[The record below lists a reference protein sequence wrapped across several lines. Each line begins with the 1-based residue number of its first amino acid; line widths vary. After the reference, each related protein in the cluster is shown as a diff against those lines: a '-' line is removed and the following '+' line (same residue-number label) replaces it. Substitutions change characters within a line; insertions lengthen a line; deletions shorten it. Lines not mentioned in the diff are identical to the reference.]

1 MKKATI
7 KKSLVIFL
15 ALIIVL
21 YILARIFGP
30 ELLDRKF
37 NKVIHSAPYNIS
49 EEAQSLYQSFDFVS
63 DLHSDLLLWK
73 RDILK
78 RGDYAQQDIPRNIE
92 ANMALQFFTLFNKV
106 PAGLNFDKNPSDSDL
121 VTPIMILQG
130 RPISTWF
137 DLTERVIHLSQ
148 TLHQYAK
155 DSNGKLFVI
164 ESKNDLKSFL
174 AKRKLDR
181 SVTAGLLG
189 IEGAQALKGDI
200 NNLQRVYDAG
210 VRMIGLT
217 HFFDNEVGGSAHGV
231 DKGGITEFG
240 KRLIPEMEKL
250 HVLVDIAHASPTLI
264 DDVLAIATK
273 PIIVS
278 HTGVKGTCD
287 NVRNLSDNHLIKIA
301 KTGGIIGIA
310 FFKQAVCGTTAK
322 AIANAIK
329 YTVDLVGAKHV
340 ALGSDFEGA
349 ITAIFEVS
357 GLPLIVQELLAMG
370 MSEEDIKLVMGDNI
384 KRILLENLPD

>member
-1 MKKATI
+1 MRKTTI
-7 KKSLVIFL
+7 KKSLIIFL
-15 ALIIVL
+15 ALIVL
-21 YILARIFGP
+21 LYVLARIFGP
-30 ELLDRKF
+30 EFLDRQF
-37 NKVIHSAPYNIS
+37 NSVIHPAPYNIS
-49 EEAQSLYQSFDFVS
+49 EVAQTLYQSFDFVS

-78 RGDYAQQDIPRNIE
+78 RSDYAQQDIPRNIE

-106 PAGLNFDKNPSDSDL
+106 PAGLNFESNPSDSDQ
-121 VTPIMILQG
+121 VTAIMILQG
-130 RPISTWF
+130 RPVNTWF
-137 DLTERVIHLSQ
+137 DLTERVIHLSE
-148 TLHQYAK
+148 TLHQFAK

-164 ESKNDLKSFL
+164 ESKSDLANYI
-174 AKRKLDR
+174 AKRKLDKNI
-181 SVTAGLLG
+181 TAGLLG

-200 NNLQRVYDAG
+200 KNLQRVYDAG
-210 VRMIGLT
+210 VRVIGLT
-217 HFFDNEVGGSAHGV
+217 HFFDNEVGGSAHGMN
-231 DKGGITEFG
+231 KRGITEFG
-240 KRLIPEMEKL
+240 KQLIPEMEKL
-250 HVLVDIAHASPTLI
+250 HVLVDIAHASPKLI

-287 NVRNLSDNHLIKIA
+287 NVRNLSDDHLIKIA

-310 FFKQAVCGTTAK
+310 VFEHAVCGTTAK
-322 AIANAIK
+322 AVAKAIK

-357 GLPLIVQELLAMG
+357 GLPLVVQELLAMG
-370 MSEEDIKLVMGDNI
+370 MSEEDIRLVMGDNV
-384 KRILLENLPD
+384 KRVLLKNLPD

>member
-1 MKKATI
+1 MRKTTI
-7 KKSLVIFL
+7 KKSLIIFL
-15 ALIIVL
+15 ALIVL
-21 YILARIFGP
+21 LYVLARIFGP
-30 ELLDRKF
+30 EFLDRQF
-37 NKVIHSAPYNIS
+37 NSVIHPAPYNIS
-49 EEAQSLYQSFDFVS
+49 EEAQTLYQSFDFVS

-78 RGDYAQQDIPRNIE
+78 RSDYAQQDIPRNIE

-106 PAGLNFDKNPSDSDL
+106 PAGLNFESNPSDSDQ
-121 VTPIMILQG
+121 VTAIMILQG
-130 RPISTWF
+130 RPVNTWF
-137 DLTERVIHLSQ
+137 DLTERVIHLSE
-148 TLHQYAK
+148 TLHQFAK

-164 ESKNDLKSFL
+164 ESKSDLTNYI
-174 AKRKLDR
+174 AKRKLDKNI
-181 SVTAGLLG
+181 TAGLLG

-200 NNLQRVYDAG
+200 KNLQRVYDAG

-217 HFFDNEVGGSAHGV
+217 HFFDNEVGGSAHGMN
-231 DKGGITEFG
+231 KRGITEFG
-240 KRLIPEMEKL
+240 KQLIPEMEKL
-250 HVLVDIAHASPTLI
+250 HVLVDIAHASPKLI

-287 NVRNLSDNHLIKIA
+287 NVRNLSDDHLIKIA

-310 FFKQAVCGTTAK
+310 VFEHAVCGTTAK
-322 AIANAIK
+322 AVAKAIK

-357 GLPLIVQELLAMG
+357 GLPLVVQELLAMG
-370 MSEEDIKLVMGDNI
+370 MSEEDIRLVMGDNV
-384 KRILLENLPD
+384 KRVLLKNLPD

>member
-1 MKKATI
+1 M
-7 KKSLVIFL
+7 KKSLIIFL
-15 ALIIVL
+15 ALIVL
-21 YILARIFGP
+21 LYVLARIFGP
-30 ELLDRKF
+30 EFLDRQF
-37 NKVIHSAPYNIS
+37 NSVIHPAPYNIS
-49 EEAQSLYQSFDFVS
+49 EEAQTLYQSFDFVS

-78 RGDYAQQDIPRNIE
+78 RSDYAQQDIPRNIE

-106 PAGLNFDKNPSDSDL
+106 PAGLNFESNPSDSDQ
-121 VTPIMILQG
+121 VTAIMILQG
-130 RPISTWF
+130 RPVNTWF
-137 DLTERVIHLSQ
+137 DLTERVIHLSE
-148 TLHQYAK
+148 TLHQFAK

-164 ESKNDLKSFL
+164 ESKSDLTNYI
-174 AKRKLDR
+174 AKRKLDKNI
-181 SVTAGLLG
+181 TAGLLG

-200 NNLQRVYDAG
+200 KNLQRVYDAG

-217 HFFDNEVGGSAHGV
+217 HFFDNEVGGSAHGMN
-231 DKGGITEFG
+231 KRGITEFG
-240 KRLIPEMEKL
+240 KQLIPEMEKL
-250 HVLVDIAHASPTLI
+250 HVLVDIAHASPKLI

-287 NVRNLSDNHLIKIA
+287 NVRNLSDDHLIKIA

-310 FFKQAVCGTTAK
+310 VFEHAVCGTTAK
-322 AIANAIK
+322 AVAKAIK

-357 GLPLIVQELLAMG
+357 GLPLVVQELLAMG
-370 MSEEDIKLVMGDNI
+370 MSEEDIRLVMGDNV
-384 KRILLENLPD
+384 KRVLLKNLPD

>member
-1 MKKATI
+1 M
-7 KKSLVIFL
+7 
-15 ALIIVL
+15 ALIVL
-21 YILARIFGP
+21 LYVLARIFGP
-30 ELLDRKF
+30 EFLDRQF
-37 NKVIHSAPYNIS
+37 NSVIHPAPYNIS
-49 EEAQSLYQSFDFVS
+49 EEAQTLYQSFDFVS

-78 RGDYAQQDIPRNIE
+78 RSDYAQQDIPRNIE

-106 PAGLNFDKNPSDSDL
+106 PAGLNFESNPSDSDQ
-121 VTPIMILQG
+121 VTAIMILQG
-130 RPISTWF
+130 RPVNTWF
-137 DLTERVIHLSQ
+137 DLTERVIHLSE
-148 TLHQYAK
+148 TLHQFAK

-164 ESKNDLKSFL
+164 ESKSDLTNYI
-174 AKRKLDR
+174 AKRKLDKNI
-181 SVTAGLLG
+181 TAGLLG

-200 NNLQRVYDAG
+200 KNLQRVYDAG

-217 HFFDNEVGGSAHGV
+217 HFFDNEVGGSAHGMN
-231 DKGGITEFG
+231 KRGITEFG
-240 KRLIPEMEKL
+240 KQLIPEMEKL
-250 HVLVDIAHASPTLI
+250 HVLVDIAHASPKLI

-287 NVRNLSDNHLIKIA
+287 NVRNLSDDHLIKIA

-310 FFKQAVCGTTAK
+310 VFEHAVCGTTAK
-322 AIANAIK
+322 AVAKAIK

-357 GLPLIVQELLAMG
+357 GLPLVVQELLAMG
-370 MSEEDIKLVMGDNI
+370 MSEEDIRLVMGDNV
-384 KRILLENLPD
+384 KRVLLKNLPD